1 MKTLWIAVL
10 LLSASSALAQNNQSA
25 GANSD
30 DPKNGKGNVTVQGC
44 LSRSNGDYTLVKQDP
59 GVTYELQA
67 TGKIKLRHYVGQR
80 VEVSGQEGPSMSTS
94 SDTTARMG
102 SASPVTITVSS
113 IRSIAKECSSR

>member
-1 MKTLWIAVL
+1 MKTLWIALL
-10 LLSASSALAQNNQSA
+10 LLSASFALGQNNQSA
-25 GANSD
+25 GTNSD
-30 DPKNGKGNVTVQGC
+30 DTGNGKGHVTVQGC
-44 LSRSNGDYTLVKQDP
+44 LTRSNGDYTLVKQNP
-59 GVTYELQA
+59 GVTYELQE

-80 VEVSGQEGPSMSTS
+80 VEVSGQEAPSMSTS